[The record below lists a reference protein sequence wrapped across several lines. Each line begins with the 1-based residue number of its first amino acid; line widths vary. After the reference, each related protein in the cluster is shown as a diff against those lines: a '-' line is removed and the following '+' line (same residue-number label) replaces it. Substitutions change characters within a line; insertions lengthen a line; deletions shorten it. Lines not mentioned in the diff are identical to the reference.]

1 MVSTTKYIDVE
12 VEVDL
17 DDFTDEDIL
26 EEVAYRELNISNPK
40 IEKLYRDWIAL
51 PPDKFQDELKDFF
64 RSFLD
69 VIIR

>member
-1 MVSTTKYIDVE
+1 MVSTTKYVD

-26 EEVAYRELNISNPK
+26 EEVAYRELSISEPK

-51 PPDKFQDELKDFF
+51 SPDKFQEELKDFF
-64 RSFLD
+64 RSSLD